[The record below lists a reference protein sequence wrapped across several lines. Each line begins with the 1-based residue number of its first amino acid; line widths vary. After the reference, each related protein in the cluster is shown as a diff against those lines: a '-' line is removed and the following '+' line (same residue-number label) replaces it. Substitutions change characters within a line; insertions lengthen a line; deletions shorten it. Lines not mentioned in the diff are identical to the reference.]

1 MEYLKVY
8 VPGRNGQ
15 DIDVLINHQ
24 KNGKVGEVLILGR
37 GFVLVSVGLPAA
49 EEKQINLIDTTPK
62 HPLIVEIR
70 AC

>member
-1 MEYLKVY
+1 MEYLKVF
-8 VPGRNGQ
+8 VPGRVGQ

-37 GFVLVSVGLPAA
+37 GLVLVSVDLPAA
-49 EEKQINLIDTTPK
+49 EEKRIDLIDTTPK

-70 AC
+70 A